1 LTKPNFTNAHHIIQ
15 NPMTPDTGTRAS
27 LARTLFLTV
36 ALFSAIAVAQT
47 GLIQPTEEDTES
59 PAVPDSETAPPD
71 SNGTSEEATITI
83 NFREADILE
92 VLEAYSNLLD
102 INVVPGEGVSGVVT
116 VISPGPVTRLQAIN
130 LLHSIL
136 KHRGFA
142 VIENDGFIS
151 VVQDAIAEL
160 SGFPIYRPDMPDD
173 QVAMLAVRPRYID
186 EETLAETFAA
196 MGLMRPVSTN
206 RDAGVLVITA
216 AASKL
221 KGIAELIEQL
231 DVPQRQVI
239 TRTYPLQY
247 ATAEKMGPVIA
258 GFIAQLSG
266 QDSPG
271 DSDGDS
277 ITSGSV
283 MVEERTNSLIVIAEE
298 KYHEQ
303 TTAMLAELDQ
313 RSPQILLEAKVVE
326 ITLDQNNQMGLQ
338 WQKILSVLPM
348 SVLTFS
354 EAGTAGVTN
363 VLKTA
368 KEALGGKE
376 GINYALL
383 DPKNYAVMV
392 NLLAADSDARVLA
405 SPHLMASNNREAEL
419 RIGDE
424 IPVLK
429 ETRMDTNNNPIS
441 TFDREKVGLELK
453 LKPTIA
459 SNRDVSLDL
468 EISNS
473 NVIEGT
479 TGDNQ
484 HTITER
490 LVKTHVIIKDKHTLV
505 ISGLIR
511 EDVSGGTS
519 GIPELKDLPNIGP
532 AFGSQKKKKKS
543 TELMVLIT
551 PYVILSESEAVRIGT
566 DQLLKHP
573 GAATAGALDHIEFE
587 FDL

>member
-1 LTKPNFTNAHHIIQ
+1 
-15 NPMTPDTGTRAS
+15 MTRDTESRAS
-27 LARTLFLTV
+27 LAGTLFLAV

-59 PAVPDSETAPPD
+59 RAVLDSETASPD
-71 SNGTSEEATITI
+71 SNETSEEATITI

-116 VISPGPVTRLQAIN
+116 VISPGPVTRRQAIN

-142 VIENDGFIS
+142 VIENDGYIS

-160 SGFPIYRPDMPDD
+160 SGFPLYRPDMPDD
-173 QVAMLAVRPRYID
+173 QVAMLAVRPKYID

-247 ATAEKMGPVIA
+247 ATAEKIGPVIA

-271 DSDGDS
+271 GSEDS

-283 MVEERTNSLIVIAEE
+283 MIEERTNSLIVIAEE
-298 KYHEQ
+298 KYHKQ
-303 TTAMLAELDQ
+303 TRAMLAELDK

-326 ITLDQNNQMGLQ
+326 ITLDRNNQMGLQ

-354 EAGTAGVTN
+354 EAGATGVTN

-368 KEALGGKE
+368 KESLGGKE

-383 DPKNYAVMV
+383 DPKNHAVMV
-392 NLLAADSDARVLA
+392 NLLATDSDARVLA

-473 NVIEGT
+473 NVIAGT

-511 EDVSGGTS
+511 EDLSGGTS
-519 GIPELKDLPNIGP
+519 GIPELKDLPHVGP
-532 AFGSQKKKKKS
+532 AFGSQRKKKKS
-543 TELMVLIT
+543 TELLVLIT

>member
-1 LTKPNFTNAHHIIQ
+1 MTRPHLTNTRHIIQ
-15 NPMTPDTGTRAS
+15 NTMTRDTESRAS
-27 LARTLFLTV
+27 LAGTLFLAV

-59 PAVPDSETAPPD
+59 RAVLDSETASPD
-71 SNGTSEEATITI
+71 SNETSEEATITI

-116 VISPGPVTRLQAIN
+116 VISPGPVTRRQAIN

-142 VIENDGFIS
+142 VIENDGYIS

-160 SGFPIYRPDMPDD
+160 SGFPLYRPDMPDD
-173 QVAMLAVRPRYID
+173 QVAMLAVRPKYID

-247 ATAEKMGPVIA
+247 ATAEKIGPVIA

-271 DSDGDS
+271 GSEDS

-283 MVEERTNSLIVIAEE
+283 MIEERTNSLIVIAEE
-298 KYHEQ
+298 KYHKQ
-303 TTAMLAELDQ
+303 TRAMLAELDK

-326 ITLDQNNQMGLQ
+326 ITLDRNNQMGLQ

-354 EAGTAGVTN
+354 EAGATGVTN

-368 KEALGGKE
+368 KESLGGKE

-383 DPKNYAVMV
+383 DPKNHAVMV
-392 NLLAADSDARVLA
+392 NLLATDSDARVLA

-473 NVIEGT
+473 NVIAGT

-511 EDVSGGTS
+511 EDLSGGTS
-519 GIPELKDLPNIGP
+519 GIPELKDLPHVGP
-532 AFGSQKKKKKS
+532 AFGSQRKKKKS
-543 TELMVLIT
+543 TELLVLIT

>member
-1 LTKPNFTNAHHIIQ
+1 MTRPHLTNTRHIIQ
-15 NPMTPDTGTRAS
+15 NTMTRDTESRAS
-27 LARTLFLTV
+27 LAGTLCLAV

-59 PAVPDSETAPPD
+59 RAVLDSETASPD
-71 SNGTSEEATITI
+71 SNETSEEATITI

-116 VISPGPVTRLQAIN
+116 VISPGPVTRRQAIN

-142 VIENDGFIS
+142 VIENDGYIS

-160 SGFPIYRPDMPDD
+160 SGFPLYRPDMPDD
-173 QVAMLAVRPRYID
+173 QVAMLAVRPKYID

-247 ATAEKMGPVIA
+247 ATAEKIGPVIA

-271 DSDGDS
+271 DSEDS

-283 MVEERTNSLIVIAEE
+283 MIEERTNSLIVIAEE
-298 KYHEQ
+298 KYHKQ
-303 TTAMLAELDQ
+303 TRAMLAELDK

-326 ITLDQNNQMGLQ
+326 ITLDRNNQMGLQ

-354 EAGTAGVTN
+354 EAGATGVTN

-368 KEALGGKE
+368 KESLGGKE

-383 DPKNYAVMV
+383 DPKNHAVMV
-392 NLLAADSDARVLA
+392 NLLATDSDARVLA

-473 NVIEGT
+473 NVIAGT

-511 EDVSGGTS
+511 EDLSGGTS
-519 GIPELKDLPNIGP
+519 GIPELKDLPHVGP
-532 AFGSQKKKKKS
+532 AFGSQRKKKKS
-543 TELMVLIT
+543 TELLVLIT

>member
-1 LTKPNFTNAHHIIQ
+1 
-15 NPMTPDTGTRAS
+15 MTRDTGSRAF
-27 LARTLFLTV
+27 LAGTLFVAV

-59 PAVPDSETAPPD
+59 RAVLDSETASPD
-71 SNGTSEEATITI
+71 SNETSEEATITI

-116 VISPGPVTRLQAIN
+116 VISPGPVTRRQAIN

-142 VIENDGFIS
+142 VIENDGYIS

-160 SGFPIYRPDMPDD
+160 SGFPLYRPDMPDD
-173 QVAMLAVRPRYID
+173 QVAMLAVRPKYID

-239 TRTYPLQY
+239 THTYPLQY
-247 ATAEKMGPVIA
+247 ATAEKIGPVIA

-271 DSDGDS
+271 GSEDS

-283 MVEERTNSLIVIAEE
+283 MIEERTNSLIVIAEE
-298 KYHEQ
+298 KYHKQ
-303 TTAMLAELDQ
+303 TRAMLAELDK

-326 ITLDQNNQMGLQ
+326 ITLDRNNQMGLQ

-354 EAGTAGVTN
+354 EAGATGVTN

-368 KEALGGKE
+368 KESLGGKE

-383 DPKNYAVMV
+383 DPKNHAVMV
-392 NLLAADSDARVLA
+392 NLLATDSDARVLA

-473 NVIEGT
+473 NVIAGT

-511 EDVSGGTS
+511 EDLSGGTS
-519 GIPELKDLPNIGP
+519 GIPELKDLPHVGP
-532 AFGSQKKKKKS
+532 AFGSQRKKKKS
-543 TELMVLIT
+543 TELLVLIT

>member
-1 LTKPNFTNAHHIIQ
+1 
-15 NPMTPDTGTRAS
+15 MTRDTGSRAF
-27 LARTLFLTV
+27 LAGTLFVAV

-59 PAVPDSETAPPD
+59 RAVLDSETASPD
-71 SNGTSEEATITI
+71 SNETSEEATITI

-116 VISPGPVTRLQAIN
+116 VISPGPVTRRQAIN

-142 VIENDGFIS
+142 VIENDGYIS

-160 SGFPIYRPDMPDD
+160 SGFPLYRPDMPDD
-173 QVAMLAVRPRYID
+173 QVAMLAVRPKYID

-247 ATAEKMGPVIA
+247 ATAEKIGPVIA

-271 DSDGDS
+271 GSEDS

-283 MVEERTNSLIVIAEE
+283 MIEERTNSLIVIAEE
-298 KYHEQ
+298 KYHKQ
-303 TTAMLAELDQ
+303 TRAMLAELDK

-326 ITLDQNNQMGLQ
+326 ITLDRNNQMGLQ

-354 EAGTAGVTN
+354 EAGATGVTN

-368 KEALGGKE
+368 KESLGGKE

-383 DPKNYAVMV
+383 DPKNHAVMV
-392 NLLAADSDARVLA
+392 NLLATDSDARVLA

-473 NVIEGT
+473 NVIAGT

-511 EDVSGGTS
+511 EDLSGATS
-519 GIPELKDLPNIGP
+519 GIPELKDLPHVGP
-532 AFGSQKKKKKS
+532 AFGSQRKKKKS
-543 TELMVLIT
+543 TELLVLIT

>member
-1 LTKPNFTNAHHIIQ
+1 
-15 NPMTPDTGTRAS
+15 MTRDTGSRAF
-27 LARTLFLTV
+27 LAGTLFVAV

-59 PAVPDSETAPPD
+59 RAVLDSETASPD
-71 SNGTSEEATITI
+71 SNETSEEATITI

-116 VISPGPVTRLQAIN
+116 VISPGPVTRRQAIN

-142 VIENDGFIS
+142 VIENDGYIS

-160 SGFPIYRPDMPDD
+160 SGFPLYRPDMPDD
-173 QVAMLAVRPRYID
+173 QVAMLAVRPKYID

-231 DVPQRQVI
+231 DVPKRQVI

-247 ATAEKMGPVIA
+247 ATAEKIGPVIA

-271 DSDGDS
+271 GSEDS

-283 MVEERTNSLIVIAEE
+283 MIEERTNSLIVIAEE
-298 KYHEQ
+298 KYHKQ
-303 TTAMLAELDQ
+303 TRAMLAELDK

-326 ITLDQNNQMGLQ
+326 ITLDRNNQMGLQ

-354 EAGTAGVTN
+354 EAGATGVTN

-368 KEALGGKE
+368 KESLGGKE

-383 DPKNYAVMV
+383 DPKNHAVMV
-392 NLLAADSDARVLA
+392 NLLATDSDARVLA

-473 NVIEGT
+473 NVIAGT

-511 EDVSGGTS
+511 EDLSGGTS
-519 GIPELKDLPNIGP
+519 GIPELKDLPHVGP
-532 AFGSQKKKKKS
+532 AFGSQRKKKKS
-543 TELMVLIT
+543 TELLVLIT

>member
-1 LTKPNFTNAHHIIQ
+1 
-15 NPMTPDTGTRAS
+15 MTRDTGSKAF
-27 LARTLFLTV
+27 LAGTLFVAV

-59 PAVPDSETAPPD
+59 RAVLDSETASPD
-71 SNGTSEEATITI
+71 SNETSEEATITI

-116 VISPGPVTRLQAIN
+116 VISPGPVTRRQAIN

-142 VIENDGFIS
+142 VIENDGYIS

-160 SGFPIYRPDMPDD
+160 SGFPLYRPDMPDD
-173 QVAMLAVRPRYID
+173 QVAMLAVRPKYID

-247 ATAEKMGPVIA
+247 ATAEKIGPVIA

-271 DSDGDS
+271 DSEDS

-283 MVEERTNSLIVIAEE
+283 MIEERTNSLIVIAEE
-298 KYHEQ
+298 KYHKQ
-303 TTAMLAELDQ
+303 TRAMLAELDK

-326 ITLDQNNQMGLQ
+326 ITLDRNNQMGLQ

-354 EAGTAGVTN
+354 EAGATGVTN

-368 KEALGGKE
+368 KESLGGKE

-383 DPKNYAVMV
+383 DPKNHAVMV
-392 NLLAADSDARVLA
+392 NLLATDSDARVLA

-473 NVIEGT
+473 NVIAGT

-511 EDVSGGTS
+511 EDLSGGTS
-519 GIPELKDLPNIGP
+519 GIPELKDLPHVGP
-532 AFGSQKKKKKS
+532 AFGSQRKKKKS
-543 TELMVLIT
+543 TELLVLIT

>member
-1 LTKPNFTNAHHIIQ
+1 
-15 NPMTPDTGTRAS
+15 MTRDTGSRAF
-27 LARTLFLTV
+27 LAGTLFVAV
-36 ALFSAIAVAQT
+36 ALFSAIAIAQT

-59 PAVPDSETAPPD
+59 RAVLDSETASPD
-71 SNGTSEEATITI
+71 SNETSEEATITI

-116 VISPGPVTRLQAIN
+116 VISPGPVTRRQAIN

-142 VIENDGFIS
+142 VIENDGYIS

-160 SGFPIYRPDMPDD
+160 SGFPLYRPDMPDD
-173 QVAMLAVRPRYID
+173 QVAMLAVRPKYID

-247 ATAEKMGPVIA
+247 ATAEKIGPVIA

-271 DSDGDS
+271 DSEDS

-283 MVEERTNSLIVIAEE
+283 MIEERTNSLIVIAEE
-298 KYHEQ
+298 KYHKQ
-303 TTAMLAELDQ
+303 TRAMLAELDK

-326 ITLDQNNQMGLQ
+326 ITLDRNNQMGLQ

-354 EAGTAGVTN
+354 EAGATGVTN

-368 KEALGGKE
+368 KESLGGKE

-383 DPKNYAVMV
+383 DPKNHAVMV
-392 NLLAADSDARVLA
+392 NLLATDSDARVLA

-473 NVIEGT
+473 NVIAGT

-511 EDVSGGTS
+511 EDLSGGTS
-519 GIPELKDLPNIGP
+519 GIPELKDLPHVGP
-532 AFGSQKKKKKS
+532 AFGSQRKKKKS
-543 TELMVLIT
+543 TELLVLIT

>member
-1 LTKPNFTNAHHIIQ
+1 
-15 NPMTPDTGTRAS
+15 MTRDTGSRAF
-27 LARTLFLTV
+27 LAGTLFVAV

-59 PAVPDSETAPPD
+59 RAVLDSETASPD
-71 SNGTSEEATITI
+71 SNETSEEATITI

-116 VISPGPVTRLQAIN
+116 VISPGPVTRRQAIN

-142 VIENDGFIS
+142 VIENDGYIS

-160 SGFPIYRPDMPDD
+160 SGFPLYRPDMPDD
-173 QVAMLAVRPRYID
+173 QVAMLAVRPKYID

-247 ATAEKMGPVIA
+247 ATAEKIGPVIA

-271 DSDGDS
+271 DSEDS

-283 MVEERTNSLIVIAEE
+283 MIEERTNSLIVIAEE
-298 KYHEQ
+298 KYHKQ
-303 TTAMLAELDQ
+303 TRAMLAELDK

-326 ITLDQNNQMGLQ
+326 ITLDRNNQMGLQ

-354 EAGTAGVTN
+354 EAGATGVTN

-368 KEALGGKE
+368 KESLGGKE

-392 NLLAADSDARVLA
+392 NLLATDSDARVLA

-473 NVIEGT
+473 NVIAGT

-511 EDVSGGTS
+511 EDLSGGTS
-519 GIPELKDLPNIGP
+519 GIPELKDLPHVGP
-532 AFGSQKKKKKS
+532 AFGSQRKKKKS
-543 TELMVLIT
+543 TELLVLIT

>member
-1 LTKPNFTNAHHIIQ
+1 
-15 NPMTPDTGTRAS
+15 MTRDTGSRAF
-27 LARTLFLTV
+27 LAGTLFVAV

-59 PAVPDSETAPPD
+59 RAVLDSETASPD
-71 SNGTSEEATITI
+71 SNETSEEATITI

-116 VISPGPVTRLQAIN
+116 VISPGPVTRRQAIN

-142 VIENDGFIS
+142 VIENDGYIS

-160 SGFPIYRPDMPDD
+160 SGFPLYRPDMPDD
-173 QVAMLAVRPRYID
+173 QVAMLAVRPKYID

-247 ATAEKMGPVIA
+247 ATAEKIGPVIA

-271 DSDGDS
+271 DSEDS

-283 MVEERTNSLIVIAEE
+283 MIEERTNSLIVIAEE
-298 KYHEQ
+298 KYHKQ
-303 TTAMLAELDQ
+303 TRAMLAELDK

-326 ITLDQNNQMGLQ
+326 ITLDRNNQMGLQ

-354 EAGTAGVTN
+354 EAGATGVTN

-368 KEALGGKE
+368 KESLGGKE

-383 DPKNYAVMV
+383 DPKNHAVMV
-392 NLLAADSDARVLA
+392 NLLATDSDARVLA

-473 NVIEGT
+473 NVIAGT

-511 EDVSGGTS
+511 EDLSGGTS
-519 GIPELKDLPNIGP
+519 GIPELKDLPHVGP
-532 AFGSQKKKKKS
+532 AFGSQRKKKKS
-543 TELMVLIT
+543 TELLVLIT

>member
-1 LTKPNFTNAHHIIQ
+1 MTRPHLTNTRHIIQ
-15 NPMTPDTGTRAS
+15 NTMTRDTGSRAF
-27 LARTLFLTV
+27 LAGTLFVAV

-59 PAVPDSETAPPD
+59 RAVLDSETASPD
-71 SNGTSEEATITI
+71 SNETSEEATITI

-116 VISPGPVTRLQAIN
+116 VISPGPVTRRQAIN

-142 VIENDGFIS
+142 VIENDGYIS

-160 SGFPIYRPDMPDD
+160 SGFPLYRPDMPDD
-173 QVAMLAVRPRYID
+173 QVAMLAVRPKYID

-247 ATAEKMGPVIA
+247 ATAEKIGPVIA

-271 DSDGDS
+271 GSEDS

-283 MVEERTNSLIVIAEE
+283 MIEERTNSLIVIAEE
-298 KYHEQ
+298 KYHKQ
-303 TTAMLAELDQ
+303 TRAMLAELDK

-326 ITLDQNNQMGLQ
+326 ITLDRNNQMGLQ

-354 EAGTAGVTN
+354 EAGATGVTN

-368 KEALGGKE
+368 KESLGGKE

-392 NLLAADSDARVLA
+392 NLLATDSDARVLA

-473 NVIEGT
+473 NVIAGT

-511 EDVSGGTS
+511 EDLSGGTS
-519 GIPELKDLPNIGP
+519 GIPELKDLPHVGP
-532 AFGSQKKKKKS
+532 AFGSQRKKKKS
-543 TELMVLIT
+543 TELLVLIT

>member
-1 LTKPNFTNAHHIIQ
+1 MTRPHLTNTRHIIQ
-15 NPMTPDTGTRAS
+15 NTMTRDTESRAF
-27 LARTLFLTV
+27 LAGTLFLAV

-59 PAVPDSETAPPD
+59 RAVLDSETASPD
-71 SNGTSEEATITI
+71 SNETSEEATITI

-116 VISPGPVTRLQAIN
+116 VISPGPVTRRQAIN

-142 VIENDGFIS
+142 VIENDGYIS

-160 SGFPIYRPDMPDD
+160 SGFPLYRPDMPDD
-173 QVAMLAVRPRYID
+173 QVAMLAVRPKYID

-247 ATAEKMGPVIA
+247 ATAEKIGPVIA

-271 DSDGDS
+271 GSEDS

-283 MVEERTNSLIVIAEE
+283 MIEERTNSLIVIAEE
-298 KYHEQ
+298 KYHKQ
-303 TTAMLAELDQ
+303 TRAMLAELDK

-326 ITLDQNNQMGLQ
+326 ITLDRNNQMGLQ

-354 EAGTAGVTN
+354 EAGATGVTN

-368 KEALGGKE
+368 KESLGGKE

-383 DPKNYAVMV
+383 DPKNHAVMV
-392 NLLAADSDARVLA
+392 NLLATDSDARVLA

-473 NVIEGT
+473 NVIAGT

-511 EDVSGGTS
+511 EDLSGGTS
-519 GIPELKDLPNIGP
+519 GIPELKDLPHVGP
-532 AFGSQKKKKKS
+532 AFGSQRKKKKS
-543 TELMVLIT
+543 TELLVLIT

>member
-1 LTKPNFTNAHHIIQ
+1 
-15 NPMTPDTGTRAS
+15 
-27 LARTLFLTV
+27 
-36 ALFSAIAVAQT
+36 LFSAIAVAQT

-59 PAVPDSETAPPD
+59 RAVLDSETASPD
-71 SNGTSEEATITI
+71 SNETSEEATITI

-116 VISPGPVTRLQAIN
+116 VISPGPVTRRQAIN

-142 VIENDGFIS
+142 VIENDGYIS

-160 SGFPIYRPDMPDD
+160 SGFPLYRPDMPDD
-173 QVAMLAVRPRYID
+173 QVAMLAVRPKYID

-247 ATAEKMGPVIA
+247 ATAEKIGPVIA

-271 DSDGDS
+271 GSEDS

-283 MVEERTNSLIVIAEE
+283 MIEERTNSLIVIAEE
-298 KYHEQ
+298 KYHKQ
-303 TTAMLAELDQ
+303 TRAMLAELDK

-326 ITLDQNNQMGLQ
+326 ITLDRNNQMGLQ

-354 EAGTAGVTN
+354 EAGATGVTN

-368 KEALGGKE
+368 KESLGGKE

-392 NLLAADSDARVLA
+392 NLLATDSDARVLA

-473 NVIEGT
+473 NVIAGT

-511 EDVSGGTS
+511 EDLSGGTS
-519 GIPELKDLPNIGP
+519 GIPELKDLPHVGP
-532 AFGSQKKKKKS
+532 AFGSQRKKKKS
-543 TELMVLIT
+543 TELLVLIT

>member
-1 LTKPNFTNAHHIIQ
+1 MTRPHLTNTRHIIQ
-15 NPMTPDTGTRAS
+15 NTMTRDTGSRAF
-27 LARTLFLTV
+27 LAGTLFVAV

-59 PAVPDSETAPPD
+59 RAVPDSETTSPD
-71 SNGTSEEATITI
+71 SNETSEEATITI

-116 VISPGPVTRLQAIN
+116 VISPGPVTRRQAIN

-142 VIENDGFIS
+142 VIENDGYIS

-160 SGFPIYRPDMPDD
+160 SGFPLYRPDMPDD
-173 QVAMLAVRPRYID
+173 QVAMLAVRPKYID

-247 ATAEKMGPVIA
+247 ATAEKIGPVIA

-271 DSDGDS
+271 GSEDS

-283 MVEERTNSLIVIAEE
+283 MIEERTNSLIVIAEE
-298 KYHEQ
+298 KYHKQ
-303 TTAMLAELDQ
+303 TRAMLAELDK

-326 ITLDQNNQMGLQ
+326 ITLDRNNQMGLQ

-354 EAGTAGVTN
+354 EAGATGVTN

-368 KEALGGKE
+368 KESLGGKE

-392 NLLAADSDARVLA
+392 NLLATDSDARVLA

-473 NVIEGT
+473 NVIAGT

-511 EDVSGGTS
+511 EDLSGGTS
-519 GIPELKDLPNIGP
+519 GIPELKDLPHVGP
-532 AFGSQKKKKKS
+532 AFGSQRKKKKS
-543 TELMVLIT
+543 TELLVLIT

>member
-1 LTKPNFTNAHHIIQ
+1 MTRPHLTNTRHIIQ
-15 NPMTPDTGTRAS
+15 NTMTRDTGSRAF
-27 LARTLFLTV
+27 LAGTLFVAV

-59 PAVPDSETAPPD
+59 RAVLDSETASPD
-71 SNGTSEEATITI
+71 SNETSEEATITI

-116 VISPGPVTRLQAIN
+116 VISPGPVTRRQAIN

-142 VIENDGFIS
+142 VIENDGYIS

-160 SGFPIYRPDMPDD
+160 SGFPLYRPDMPDD
-173 QVAMLAVRPRYID
+173 QVAMLAVRPKYID

-247 ATAEKMGPVIA
+247 ATAEKIGPVIA

-271 DSDGDS
+271 DSEDS

-283 MVEERTNSLIVIAEE
+283 MIEERTNSLIVIAEE
-298 KYHEQ
+298 KYHKQ
-303 TTAMLAELDQ
+303 TRAMLAELDK

-326 ITLDQNNQMGLQ
+326 ITLDRNNQMGLQ

-354 EAGTAGVTN
+354 EAGATGVTN

-368 KEALGGKE
+368 KESLGGKE

-392 NLLAADSDARVLA
+392 NLLATDSDARVLA

-473 NVIEGT
+473 NVIAGT

-511 EDVSGGTS
+511 EDLSGGTS
-519 GIPELKDLPNIGP
+519 GIPELKDLPHVGP
-532 AFGSQKKKKKS
+532 AFGSQRKKKKS
-543 TELMVLIT
+543 TELLVLIT

>member
-1 LTKPNFTNAHHIIQ
+1 
-15 NPMTPDTGTRAS
+15 MTRDTESRAS
-27 LARTLFLTV
+27 LAGTLFLAV

-59 PAVPDSETAPPD
+59 RAVLDSETASPD
-71 SNGTSEEATITI
+71 SNETSEEATITI

-116 VISPGPVTRLQAIN
+116 VISPGPVTRRQAIN

-142 VIENDGFIS
+142 VIENDGYIS

-160 SGFPIYRPDMPDD
+160 SGFPLYRPDMPDD
-173 QVAMLAVRPRYID
+173 QVAMLAVRPKYID

-247 ATAEKMGPVIA
+247 ATAEKIGPVIA

-271 DSDGDS
+271 DSEDS

-283 MVEERTNSLIVIAEE
+283 MIEERTNSLIVIAEE
-298 KYHEQ
+298 KYHKQ
-303 TTAMLAELDQ
+303 TRAMLAELDK

-326 ITLDQNNQMGLQ
+326 ITLDRNNQMGLQ

-354 EAGTAGVTN
+354 EAGATGVTN

-368 KEALGGKE
+368 KESLGGKE

-383 DPKNYAVMV
+383 DPKNHAVMV
-392 NLLAADSDARVLA
+392 NLLATDSDARVLA

-473 NVIEGT
+473 NVIAGT

-511 EDVSGGTS
+511 EDLSGGTS
-519 GIPELKDLPNIGP
+519 GIPELKDLPHVGP
-532 AFGSQKKKKKS
+532 AFGSQRKKKKS
-543 TELMVLIT
+543 TELLVLIT

>member
-1 LTKPNFTNAHHIIQ
+1 MTRPHLTNTRHIIQ
-15 NPMTPDTGTRAS
+15 NTMTRDTGSRAF
-27 LARTLFLTV
+27 LAGTLFVAV

-59 PAVPDSETAPPD
+59 RAVLDSETASPD
-71 SNGTSEEATITI
+71 SNETSEEATITI

-116 VISPGPVTRLQAIN
+116 VISPGPVTRRQAIN

-142 VIENDGFIS
+142 VIENDGYIS

-160 SGFPIYRPDMPDD
+160 SGFPLYRPDMPDD
-173 QVAMLAVRPRYID
+173 QVAMLAVRPKYID

-247 ATAEKMGPVIA
+247 ATAEKIGPVIA

-271 DSDGDS
+271 DSEDS

-283 MVEERTNSLIVIAEE
+283 MIEERTNSLIVIAEE
-298 KYHEQ
+298 KYHKQ
-303 TTAMLAELDQ
+303 TRAMLAELDK

-326 ITLDQNNQMGLQ
+326 ITLDRNNQMGLQ

-354 EAGTAGVTN
+354 EAGTTGVTN

-368 KEALGGKE
+368 KESLGGKE

-383 DPKNYAVMV
+383 DPKNHAVMV
-392 NLLAADSDARVLA
+392 NLLATDSDARVLA

-473 NVIEGT
+473 NVIAGT

-511 EDVSGGTS
+511 EDLSGGTS
-519 GIPELKDLPNIGP
+519 GIPELKDLPHVGP
-532 AFGSQKKKKKS
+532 AFGSQRKKKKS
-543 TELMVLIT
+543 TELLVLIT

>member
-1 LTKPNFTNAHHIIQ
+1 
-15 NPMTPDTGTRAS
+15 MTRDTGSRAF
-27 LARTLFLTV
+27 LAGTLFVAV

-59 PAVPDSETAPPD
+59 RAVLDSETASPD
-71 SNGTSEEATITI
+71 SNETSEEATITI

-116 VISPGPVTRLQAIN
+116 VISPGPVTRRQAIN

-142 VIENDGFIS
+142 VIENDGYIS

-160 SGFPIYRPDMPDD
+160 SGFPLYRPDMPDD
-173 QVAMLAVRPRYID
+173 QVAMLAVRPKYID

-247 ATAEKMGPVIA
+247 ATAEKIGPVIA

-271 DSDGDS
+271 GSEDS

-283 MVEERTNSLIVIAEE
+283 MIEERTNSLIVIAEE
-298 KYHEQ
+298 KYHKQ
-303 TTAMLAELDQ
+303 TRAMLAELDK

-326 ITLDQNNQMGLQ
+326 ITLDRNNQMGLQ

-354 EAGTAGVTN
+354 EAGATGVTN

-368 KEALGGKE
+368 KESLGGKE

-383 DPKNYAVMV
+383 DPKNHAVMV
-392 NLLAADSDARVLA
+392 NLLATDSDARVLA

-473 NVIEGT
+473 NVIAGT

-511 EDVSGGTS
+511 EDLSGGTS
-519 GIPELKDLPNIGP
+519 GIPELKDLPHVGP
-532 AFGSQKKKKKS
+532 AFGSQRKKKKS
-543 TELMVLIT
+543 TELLVLIT

>member
-1 LTKPNFTNAHHIIQ
+1 
-15 NPMTPDTGTRAS
+15 MTRDTGSRAF
-27 LARTLFLTV
+27 LAGTLFLAV

-59 PAVPDSETAPPD
+59 RAVLDSETASPD
-71 SNGTSEEATITI
+71 SNETSEEATITI

-116 VISPGPVTRLQAIN
+116 VISPGPVTRRQAIN

-142 VIENDGFIS
+142 VIENDGYIS

-160 SGFPIYRPDMPDD
+160 SGFPLYRPDMPDD
-173 QVAMLAVRPRYID
+173 QVAMLAVRPKYID

-247 ATAEKMGPVIA
+247 ATAEKIGPVIA

-271 DSDGDS
+271 DSEDS

-283 MVEERTNSLIVIAEE
+283 MIEERTNSLIVIAEE
-298 KYHEQ
+298 KYHKQ
-303 TTAMLAELDQ
+303 TRAMLAELDK

-326 ITLDQNNQMGLQ
+326 ITLDRNNQMGLQ

-354 EAGTAGVTN
+354 EAGATGVTN

-368 KEALGGKE
+368 KESLGGKE

-383 DPKNYAVMV
+383 DPKNHAVMV
-392 NLLAADSDARVLA
+392 NLLATDSDARVLA

-473 NVIEGT
+473 NVIAGT

-511 EDVSGGTS
+511 EDLSGGTS
-519 GIPELKDLPNIGP
+519 GIPELKDLPHVGP
-532 AFGSQKKKKKS
+532 AFGSQRKKKKS
-543 TELMVLIT
+543 TELLVLIT

>member
-1 LTKPNFTNAHHIIQ
+1 MTRPHLTNTRHIIQ
-15 NPMTPDTGTRAS
+15 NTMTRDTESRAS
-27 LARTLFLTV
+27 LAGTLFLAV

-59 PAVPDSETAPPD
+59 RAVLDSETASPD
-71 SNGTSEEATITI
+71 SNETSEEATITI

-116 VISPGPVTRLQAIN
+116 VISPGPVTRRQAIN

-142 VIENDGFIS
+142 VIENDGYIS

-160 SGFPIYRPDMPDD
+160 SGFPLYRPDMPDD
-173 QVAMLAVRPRYID
+173 QVAMLAVRPKYID

-247 ATAEKMGPVIA
+247 ATAEKIGPVIA

-271 DSDGDS
+271 DSEDS

-283 MVEERTNSLIVIAEE
+283 MIEERTNSLIVIAEE
-298 KYHEQ
+298 KYHKQ
-303 TTAMLAELDQ
+303 TRAMLAELDK

-326 ITLDQNNQMGLQ
+326 ITLDRNNQMGLQ

-354 EAGTAGVTN
+354 EAGATGVTN

-368 KEALGGKE
+368 KESLGGKE

-383 DPKNYAVMV
+383 DPKNHAVMV
-392 NLLAADSDARVLA
+392 NLLATDSDARVLA

-473 NVIEGT
+473 NVIAGT

-511 EDVSGGTS
+511 EDLSGGTS
-519 GIPELKDLPNIGP
+519 GIPELKDLPHVGP
-532 AFGSQKKKKKS
+532 AFGSQRKKKKS
-543 TELMVLIT
+543 TELLVLIT

>member
-1 LTKPNFTNAHHIIQ
+1 MTRPHLTNTRHIIQ
-15 NPMTPDTGTRAS
+15 NTMTRDTGSRAF
-27 LARTLFLTV
+27 LAGTLFVAV

-59 PAVPDSETAPPD
+59 RAVLDSETASPD
-71 SNGTSEEATITI
+71 SNETSEEATITI

-116 VISPGPVTRLQAIN
+116 VISPGPVTRRQAIN

-142 VIENDGFIS
+142 VIENDGYIS

-160 SGFPIYRPDMPDD
+160 SGFPLYRPDMPDD
-173 QVAMLAVRPRYID
+173 QVAMLAVRPKYID

-247 ATAEKMGPVIA
+247 ATAEKIGPVIA

-271 DSDGDS
+271 GSEDS

-283 MVEERTNSLIVIAEE
+283 MIEERTNSLIVIAEE
-298 KYHEQ
+298 KYHKQ
-303 TTAMLAELDQ
+303 TRAMLAELDK

-326 ITLDQNNQMGLQ
+326 ITLDRNNQMGLQ

-354 EAGTAGVTN
+354 EAGATGVTN

-368 KEALGGKE
+368 KESLGGKE

-383 DPKNYAVMV
+383 DPKNHAVMV
-392 NLLAADSDARVLA
+392 NLLATDSDARVLA

-473 NVIEGT
+473 NVIAGT

-511 EDVSGGTS
+511 EDLSGGTS
-519 GIPELKDLPNIGP
+519 GIPELKDLPHVGP
-532 AFGSQKKKKKS
+532 AFGSQRKKKKS
-543 TELMVLIT
+543 TELLVLIT

>member
-1 LTKPNFTNAHHIIQ
+1 MTRPNLTNARHIIQ
-15 NPMTPDTGTRAS
+15 NTMTRDTGSRAF
-27 LARTLFLTV
+27 LAGTLFVAV

-59 PAVPDSETAPPD
+59 RAVLDSETASPD
-71 SNGTSEEATITI
+71 SNETSEEATITI

-116 VISPGPVTRLQAIN
+116 VISPGPVTRRQAIN

-142 VIENDGFIS
+142 VIENDGYIS

-160 SGFPIYRPDMPDD
+160 SGFPLYRPDMPDD
-173 QVAMLAVRPRYID
+173 QVAMLAVRPKYID

-247 ATAEKMGPVIA
+247 ATAEKIGPVIA

-271 DSDGDS
+271 GSEDS

-283 MVEERTNSLIVIAEE
+283 MIEERTNSLIVIAEE
-298 KYHEQ
+298 KYHKQ
-303 TTAMLAELDQ
+303 TRAMLAELDK

-326 ITLDQNNQMGLQ
+326 ITLDRNNQMGLQ

-354 EAGTAGVTN
+354 EAGATGVTN

-368 KEALGGKE
+368 KESLGGKE

-392 NLLAADSDARVLA
+392 NLLATDSDARVLA

-473 NVIEGT
+473 NVIAGT

-511 EDVSGGTS
+511 EDLSGGTS
-519 GIPELKDLPNIGP
+519 GIPELKDLPHVGP
-532 AFGSQKKKKKS
+532 AFGSQRKKKKS
-543 TELMVLIT
+543 TELLVLIT

>member
-1 LTKPNFTNAHHIIQ
+1 MTKPNFTNAHHIIQ
-15 NPMTPDTGTRAS
+15 NPMTRDTGTRAS

-59 PAVPDSETAPPD
+59 RAVPDSETASPD
-71 SNGTSEEATITI
+71 SNETSEEATITI

-160 SGFPIYRPDMPDD
+160 SGFPMYRPARPDD

-271 DSDGDS
+271 DSDG
-277 ITSGSV
+277 
-283 MVEERTNSLIVIAEE
+283 
-298 KYHEQ
+298 
-303 TTAMLAELDQ
+303 
-313 RSPQILLEAKVVE
+313 
-326 ITLDQNNQMGLQ
+326 
-338 WQKILSVLPM
+338 
-348 SVLTFS
+348 
-354 EAGTAGVTN
+354 
-363 VLKTA
+363 
-368 KEALGGKE
+368 
-376 GINYALL
+376 
-383 DPKNYAVMV
+383 
-392 NLLAADSDARVLA
+392 
-405 SPHLMASNNREAEL
+405 
-419 RIGDE
+419 
-424 IPVLK
+424 
-429 ETRMDTNNNPIS
+429 
-441 TFDREKVGLELK
+441 
-453 LKPTIA
+453 
-459 SNRDVSLDL
+459 
-468 EISNS
+468 
-473 NVIEGT
+473 
-479 TGDNQ
+479 
-484 HTITER
+484 
-490 LVKTHVIIKDKHTLV
+490 
-505 ISGLIR
+505 
-511 EDVSGGTS
+511 
-519 GIPELKDLPNIGP
+519 
-532 AFGSQKKKKKS
+532 
-543 TELMVLIT
+543 
-551 PYVILSESEAVRIGT
+551 
-566 DQLLKHP
+566 
-573 GAATAGALDHIEFE
+573 
-587 FDL
+587 

>member
-1 LTKPNFTNAHHIIQ
+1 
-15 NPMTPDTGTRAS
+15 MTRDTGSRAF
-27 LARTLFLTV
+27 LAGTLFVAV

-59 PAVPDSETAPPD
+59 RAVLDSETASPV
-71 SNGTSEEATITI
+71 SNETSEEATITI

-116 VISPGPVTRLQAIN
+116 VISPGPVTRRQAIN

-142 VIENDGFIS
+142 VIENDGYIS

-160 SGFPIYRPDMPDD
+160 SGFPLYRPDMPDD
-173 QVAMLAVRPRYID
+173 QVAMLAVRPKYID

-247 ATAEKMGPVIA
+247 ATAEKIGPVIA

-271 DSDGDS
+271 DSEDS

-283 MVEERTNSLIVIAEE
+283 MIEERTNSLIVIAEE
-298 KYHEQ
+298 KYHKQ
-303 TTAMLAELDQ
+303 TRAMLAELDK

-326 ITLDQNNQMGLQ
+326 ITLDRNNQMGLQ

-354 EAGTAGVTN
+354 EAGATGVTN

-368 KEALGGKE
+368 KESLGGKE

-392 NLLAADSDARVLA
+392 NLLATDSDARVLA

-473 NVIEGT
+473 NVIAGT

-511 EDVSGGTS
+511 EDLSGGTS
-519 GIPELKDLPNIGP
+519 GIPELKDLPHVGP
-532 AFGSQKKKKKS
+532 AFGSQRKKKKS
-543 TELMVLIT
+543 TELLVLIT

>member
-1 LTKPNFTNAHHIIQ
+1 MTRPHLTNTRHIIQ
-15 NPMTPDTGTRAS
+15 NTMTRDTGSRAF
-27 LARTLFLTV
+27 LAGTLFVAV

-59 PAVPDSETAPPD
+59 RAVLDSETASPD
-71 SNGTSEEATITI
+71 SNETSEEATITI

-116 VISPGPVTRLQAIN
+116 VISPGPVTRRQAIN

-142 VIENDGFIS
+142 VIENDGYIS

-160 SGFPIYRPDMPDD
+160 SGFPLYRPDMPDD
-173 QVAMLAVRPRYID
+173 QVAMLAVRPKYID

-247 ATAEKMGPVIA
+247 ATAEKIGPVIA

-271 DSDGDS
+271 DSEDS

-283 MVEERTNSLIVIAEE
+283 MIEERTNSLIVIAEE
-298 KYHEQ
+298 KYHKQ
-303 TTAMLAELDQ
+303 TRAMLAELDK

-326 ITLDQNNQMGLQ
+326 ITLDRNNQMGLQ

-354 EAGTAGVTN
+354 EAGATGVTN

-368 KEALGGKE
+368 KESLGGKE

-383 DPKNYAVMV
+383 DPKNHAVMV
-392 NLLAADSDARVLA
+392 NLLATDSDARVLA

-473 NVIEGT
+473 NVIAGT

-511 EDVSGGTS
+511 EDLSGGTS
-519 GIPELKDLPNIGP
+519 GIPELKDLPHVGP
-532 AFGSQKKKKKS
+532 AFGSQRKKKKS
-543 TELMVLIT
+543 TELLVLIT

>member
-1 LTKPNFTNAHHIIQ
+1 
-15 NPMTPDTGTRAS
+15 MTRDTGSRAF
-27 LARTLFLTV
+27 LAGTLFVAV

-59 PAVPDSETAPPD
+59 RAVLDSETASPV
-71 SNGTSEEATITI
+71 SNETSEEATITI

-116 VISPGPVTRLQAIN
+116 VISPGPVTRRQAIN

-142 VIENDGFIS
+142 VIENDGYIS

-160 SGFPIYRPDMPDD
+160 SGFPLYRPDMPDD
-173 QVAMLAVRPRYID
+173 QVAMLAVRPKYID

-247 ATAEKMGPVIA
+247 ATAEKIGPVIA

-271 DSDGDS
+271 GSEDS

-283 MVEERTNSLIVIAEE
+283 MIEERTNSLIVIAEE
-298 KYHEQ
+298 KYHKQ
-303 TTAMLAELDQ
+303 TRAMLAELDK

-326 ITLDQNNQMGLQ
+326 ITLDRNNQMGLQ

-354 EAGTAGVTN
+354 EAGATGVTN

-368 KEALGGKE
+368 KESLGGKE

-383 DPKNYAVMV
+383 DPKNHAVMV
-392 NLLAADSDARVLA
+392 NLLATDSDARVLA

-473 NVIEGT
+473 NVIAGT

-511 EDVSGGTS
+511 EDLSGGTS
-519 GIPELKDLPNIGP
+519 GIPELKDLPHVGP
-532 AFGSQKKKKKS
+532 AFGSQRKKKKS
-543 TELMVLIT
+543 TELLVLIT

>member
-1 LTKPNFTNAHHIIQ
+1 MTRPHLTNTRHIIQ
-15 NPMTPDTGTRAS
+15 NTMTRDTGSRAF
-27 LARTLFLTV
+27 LAGTLFLAV

-59 PAVPDSETAPPD
+59 RAVLDSETASPD
-71 SNGTSEEATITI
+71 SNETSEEATITI

-116 VISPGPVTRLQAIN
+116 VISPGPVTRRQAIN

-142 VIENDGFIS
+142 VIENDGYIS

-160 SGFPIYRPDMPDD
+160 SGFPLYRPDMPDD
-173 QVAMLAVRPRYID
+173 QVAMLAVRPKYID

-247 ATAEKMGPVIA
+247 ATAEKIGPVIA

-271 DSDGDS
+271 DSEDS

-283 MVEERTNSLIVIAEE
+283 MIEERTNSLIVIAEE
-298 KYHEQ
+298 KYHKQ
-303 TTAMLAELDQ
+303 TRAMLAELDK

-326 ITLDQNNQMGLQ
+326 ITLDRNNQMGLQ

-354 EAGTAGVTN
+354 EAGATGVTN

-368 KEALGGKE
+368 KESLGGKE

-383 DPKNYAVMV
+383 DPKNHAVMV
-392 NLLAADSDARVLA
+392 NLLATDSDARVLA

-473 NVIEGT
+473 NVIAGT

-511 EDVSGGTS
+511 EDLSGGTS
-519 GIPELKDLPNIGP
+519 GIPELKDLPHVGP
-532 AFGSQKKKKKS
+532 AFGSQRKKKKS
-543 TELMVLIT
+543 TELLVLIT